1 MACLLLIPVLLIS
14 IGYQPKSSFKGSL
27 NLLVFPGSSACKESA
42 CNAGDPGWISG
53 LGRFPWRRD
62 RLPTPVFL
70 GFPCGSAGKESA
82 HNAGDLGSIPGLG
95 RSPREGKG
103 YALQCF
109 SLENSMDCIVYG
121 VTKSRTQ
128 QSNFH
133 SLPPFDIIRK
143 IKRELKR
150 NLLFHGDLMHTLE
163 SPKNILP
170 PQSCQVT
177 CPMGLEFR
185 LPFCPNS
192 E

>member
-1 MACLLLIPVLLIS
+1 MQCRRRGFHP
-14 IGYQPKSSFKGSL
+14 
-27 NLLVFPGSSACKESA
+27 
-42 CNAGDPGWISG
+42 WIKKT
-53 LGRFPWRRD
+53 PWRREW
-62 RLPTPVFL
+62 LPTPVFL
-70 GFPCGSAGKESA
+70 PGKSHGQRSLAGYSPRGHKRVGHNLATKHKDTLTANGPYGSAGKESA